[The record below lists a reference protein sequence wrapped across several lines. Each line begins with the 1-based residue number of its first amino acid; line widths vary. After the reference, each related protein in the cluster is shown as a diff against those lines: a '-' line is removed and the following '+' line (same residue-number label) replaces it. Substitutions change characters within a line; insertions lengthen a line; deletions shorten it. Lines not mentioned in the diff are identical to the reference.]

1 MRHELTENEKN
12 RIRNLHES
20 YSNHNGSLMLNEEEV
35 MDKQIVALGTKEG
48 PKYCR
53 PNEGKTGKITKMLNK
68 LQKKNPEAF
77 SVVKKFA
84 NVIKNIKDKKGNKP
98 LFKIFKDAKQA
109 IKQAKKQ
116 GKQEV
121 NEQMTPLVIAGVS
134 IAPGI
139 LIAVGALLLII
150 IVVTILNKSGGKSCN
165 PGWWDNL

>member
-53 PNEGKTGKITKMLNK
+53 ANEGMTGKVKKMLSN
-68 LQKKNPEAF
+68 LGKKNPEGMG
-77 SVVKKFA
+77 VVKKFIQA
-84 NVIKNIKDKKGNKP
+84 IKNIKEKKGVKG
-98 LFKIFKDAKQA
+98 LFKVLKDTKKA
-109 IKQAKKQ
+109 IKVAKGQ

-139 LIAVGALLLII
+139 LIAVGALLVIII
-150 IVVTILNKSGGKSCN
+150 IVAILKKDGRKSCN

>member
-20 YSNHNGSLMLNEEEV
+20 YSNHNGSLILNEEEAIN
-35 MDKQIVALGTKEG
+35 KQIDALGATEG
-48 PKYCR
+48 VKYCR
-53 PNEGKTGKITKMLNK
+53 ADKGT
-68 LQKKNPEAF
+68 
-77 SVVKKFA
+77 KFA
-84 NVIKNIKDKKGNKP
+84 AISNLISKLKKSNPKVMKGVKSFMESMKGKSVKQLFAALKDLRKARKA
-98 LFKIFKDAKQA
+98 L
-109 IKQAKKQ
+109 KKQ

-139 LIAVGALLLII
+139 LIAAGALIVIII
-150 IVVTILNKSGGKSCN
+150 IVMILKNGKGGSCN